1 MSGPVTGP
9 AGLVPDANVLI
20 DYAESDREILALIAR
35 HVAAIHVPSP
45 VLAEVRRLSFRE
57 AVRLGLEIVEPTLV
71 QATEAAR
78 GAGSTSFEDRLCLT
92 VARDNGW
99 ACLTN
104 DKALRRACGEAEVR
118 CIWGLEAMRILV
130 HAGHLAA
137 KRAQA
142 IAERIAQG
150 NPYIT
155 QALLARF
162 RQQIGA

>member
-1 MSGPVTGP
+1 MSGPGTGP

-20 DYAESDREILALIAR
+20 DYAESDRGVLALIAQY
-35 HVAAIHVPSP
+35 VAAIHIPSP
-45 VLAEVRRLSFRE
+45 VLAEVRRLSSRE
-57 AVRLGLEIVEPTLV
+57 AVRLGLEVVEPTLA

-78 GAGSTSFEDRLCLT
+78 GAGPTSFEDRLCLA

-104 DKALRRACGEAEVR
+104 DRALRRACGEWDVR
-118 CIWGLEAMRILV
+118 CIWGLEVMGILV

-142 IAERIAQG
+142 IAERIAEG

-155 QALLARF
+155 RALLARF
-162 RQQIGA
+162 RQRIGA